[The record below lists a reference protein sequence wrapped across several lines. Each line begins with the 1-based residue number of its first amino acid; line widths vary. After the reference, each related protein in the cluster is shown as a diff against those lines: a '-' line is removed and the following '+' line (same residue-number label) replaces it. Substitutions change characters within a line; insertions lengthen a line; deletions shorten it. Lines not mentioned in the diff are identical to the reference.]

1 MAVEKIVKEWMQDYA
16 SLSKEEVHTFATT
29 QLENN
34 ALIEALYELF
44 EQHKIGPNPVSWWAN
59 DFWEDIVSRY
69 SVGFILYLPLFIL
82 P

>member
-44 EQHKIGPNPVSWWAN
+44 EQHKIGPNPVS
-59 DFWEDIVSRY
+59 
-69 SVGFILYLPLFIL
+69 
-82 P
+82 